1 MELRPVLIGIDS
13 KQRNA
18 SRIDRMSQR
27 GDKVRKP
34 LSSGTARRWKQGIS
48 RSGKFGMP
56 HALLRGMEHTASIE
70 RPFLTSTS
78 PLTLRRALACV
89 NTVTWLL
96 LGQTACY
103 AVRAKV
109 GFGSSFSAVV
119 ISVGI

>member
-1 MELRPVLIGIDS
+1 
-13 KQRNA
+13 
-18 SRIDRMSQR
+18 
-27 GDKVRKP
+27 
-34 LSSGTARRWKQGIS
+34 
-48 RSGKFGMP
+48 MP

-89 NTVTWLL
+89 NTATWLL
-96 LGQTACY
+96 LVQTACY

-119 ISVGI
+119 ISVGILMAVVGIYHGLRCSRQGSRLRGGNCAAVNMVALLFWSMQVFVSQIPLFS